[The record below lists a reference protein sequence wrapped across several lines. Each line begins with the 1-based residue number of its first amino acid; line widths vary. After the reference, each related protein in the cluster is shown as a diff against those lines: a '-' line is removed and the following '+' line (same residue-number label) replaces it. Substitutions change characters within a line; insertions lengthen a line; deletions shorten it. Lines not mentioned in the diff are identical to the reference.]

1 MCFEETKKLLFS
13 QKTMLAA
20 SVLFVTLMIYCID
33 GYHYFESIHDL
44 TCNVMEYGAVGGG
57 KSNDSAA
64 IQDAIN
70 SCFEYG
76 SSVQIWII

>member
-1 MCFEETKKLLFS
+1 MD
-13 QKTMLAA
+13 
-20 SVLFVTLMIYCID
+20 III
-33 GYHYFESIHDL
+33 FESIHDHI
-44 TCNVMEYGAVGGG
+44 CNVMEYGAVGDG